1 MKIIK
6 TVMAGAVAMA
16 LVSLGANAATAPV
29 ATLPANQGQG
39 VVNFK
44 GTVIDSPCSIAQ
56 GSADQ
61 TIDFGQISKN
71 QLEKG
76 GTSVHKNVDIKLL
89 NCDMSTKRSVMV
101 SFSGTNPAV
110 NTQLYE
116 LGTAG
121 DTGTAIEMSSTD
133 GTLVSF
139 TGGAGVTG
147 TTQLKNG
154 DNILRYSAWVKKSS
168 AATNVKEGDFSAVAN
183 FNLTYQ

>member
-1 MKIIK
+1 MIK

-16 LVSLGANAATAPV
+16 LVSLGANAATGAV
-29 ATLPANQGQG
+29 AALPANQGQG

-56 GSADQ
+56 ESADQ

-76 GTSVHKNVDIKLL
+76 GTSAHKNVDIKLL
-89 NCDMSTKRSVMV
+89 NCDISTKRSVMV
-101 SFSGTNPAV
+101 SFSGTNYAV
-110 NTQLYE
+110 NTQQNE
-116 LGTAG
+116 LGTTG
-121 DTGTAIEMSSTD
+121 DTGTAIEMSSAD
-133 GTLVSF
+133 GTIVSF
-139 TGGAGVTG
+139 TGGAGTTG
-147 TTQLKNG
+147 ATQLKNG

-168 AATNVKEGDFSAVAN
+168 SVSDVKEGDFSAVAN